1 MGFLDFWPKDD
12 TEGTTTI
19 IQADETAN
27 DLVSSPIR
35 HGNTS
40 VDEGYATLYVELIG
54 NVSDSVVVSLGLYV
68 DGQISDTKYFALE
81 DYLGATSFNP
91 AAAAGASAMHIFSL
105 SRQNFWTVAEGLVP
119 RVTKTGANGALTVNW
134 RLLQR

>member
-1 MGFLDFWPKDD
+1 MGFLDFWPKNDID
-12 TEGTTTI
+12 GTTTI
-19 IQADETAN
+19 TASDVTAN
-27 DLVSSPIR
+27 DLVSTPIK

-68 DGQISDTKYFALE
+68 SGQIDDTKYFTLE
-81 DYLGATSFNP
+81 DYLGTTSFNP
-91 AAAAGASAMHIFSL
+91 AAAAGASAIHVFSL
-105 SRQNFWTVAEGLVP
+105 SRQNFWTIAEGIVP
-119 RVTKTGANGALTVNW
+119 RVTKTGTAGALTCNW